1 MATSIRPTNKAI
13 AIDVP
18 ANGIVHA
25 STLRMHNGRTRRAAL
40 PRTDAPSSGAFIE
53 GGTLKEAV
61 MAQNQDRDRQDN
73 NDDKDTNRGRS
84 DQGGSRGT
92 GSGTG
97 SGNKGRSGGGG
108 RSTNR

>member
-1 MATSIRPTNKAI
+1 VCREQRVYNVLRGLNNRVASRTVRAT
-13 AIDVP
+13 
-18 ANGIVHA
+18 
-25 STLRMHNGRTRRAAL
+25 LC
-40 PRTDAPSSGAFIE
+40 PRGAFIE
-53 GGTLKEAV
+53 GRTLKEAV